1 MNLTNLRIRIRQ
13 FFRRHKNK
21 IIIGIMLGSALV
33 IINYLLKNIQTQKP
47 ITSYDQHNPIISG
60 SSAPKQ
66 VQDEIENLI
75 EEYIDY
81 CNNREY
87 QKAYQM
93 LSESCKKAL
102 YPRMQDFILY
112 VDTVFD
118 QKKLYAVQGYSNTDE
133 VYIYQV
139 KIFNDIMSSGLTNE
153 EFRYY
158 DEKLVFQ
165 KEGEDYKLAT
175 RSYIGKAPEEIVTE
189 DDNMKLW
196 ITDIQT
202 TYDKITYTIKIRNK
216 TDYTL
221 VIANFKE
228 SNEILINLSGEY
240 REIVKDT
247 PTLYKPIV
255 IESGITDNFQLSFD
269 KYFDEN
275 ESVDQLLFNKVRLLD
290 GYDPEETMEQEVA
303 RAEKTY
309 SAQINLK

>member
-139 KIFNDIMSSGLTNE
+139 KIFNDIMSSDLQMRNL
-153 EFRYY
+153 
-158 DEKLVFQ
+158 D
-165 KEGEDYKLAT
+165 
-175 RSYIGKAPEEIVTE
+175 IM
-189 DDNMKLW
+189 MK
-196 ITDIQT
+196 
-202 TYDKITYTIKIRNK
+202 
-216 TDYTL
+216 
-221 VIANFKE
+221 
-228 SNEILINLSGEY
+228 S
-240 REIVKDT
+240 
-247 PTLYKPIV
+247 
-255 IESGITDNFQLSFD
+255 
-269 KYFDEN
+269 
-275 ESVDQLLFNKVRLLD
+275 
-290 GYDPEETMEQEVA
+290 
-303 RAEKTY
+303 
-309 SAQINLK
+309 